1 MGEIWPKRCE
11 GRDHLQTTALA
22 GLGRSDRRRCVF
34 QAKGQPDV
42 GTRLFLKKVSEELD
56 IPVLAL
62 MDSDPYGL
70 KILSVYTSGS
80 HNMAYDSLNLTTPN
94 IHWLG
99 VRPSDMDKYGIPDQ
113 CRLAMTESDC
123 KVGRTMMKE
132 DCKHQTIFESAVL
145 S

>member
-1 MGEIWPKRCE
+1 M
-11 GRDHLQTTALA
+11 L
-22 GLGRSDRRRCVF
+22 
-34 QAKGQPDV
+34 QAKSQPDV

-132 DCKHQTIFESAVL
+132 DCKHQTIF
-145 S
+145 

>member
-1 MGEIWPKRCE
+1 M
-11 GRDHLQTTALA
+11 
-22 GLGRSDRRRCVF
+22 
-34 QAKGQPDV
+34 
-42 GTRLFLKKVSEELD
+42 
-56 IPVLAL
+56 LAL

-113 CRLAMTESDC
+113 CRLSMTESDC

-132 DCKHQTIFESAVL
+132 DCKHPTNEL
-145 S
+145 L